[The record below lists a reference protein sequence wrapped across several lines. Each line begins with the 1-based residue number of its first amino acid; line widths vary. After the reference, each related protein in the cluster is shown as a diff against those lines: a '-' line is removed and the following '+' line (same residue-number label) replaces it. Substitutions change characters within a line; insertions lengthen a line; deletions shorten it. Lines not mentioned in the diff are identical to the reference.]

1 MIDDISHKYNF
12 IFDGIELNLQD
23 KIQTIMKIGICND
36 HAGVE
41 YKNKLVE
48 YLTGKG
54 YEMVNFGTDTT
65 DSMDY
70 PDVAHP
76 LAEAVES
83 GKVDLGIAF
92 CGTGNGIGITLNKHQ
107 GIRAGLCWT
116 PEIGKLIKQHNNA
129 NVLVMPARFIS
140 YETVVEITDA
150 WLTEEFEGGR
160 HQTRIDKMTCCCK

>member
-1 MIDDISHKYNF
+1 
-12 IFDGIELNLQD
+12 
-23 KIQTIMKIGICND
+23 MKIGICND
-36 HAGVE
+36 HAGVD
-41 YKNKLVE
+41 YKNQLVE

-65 DSMDY
+65 ASMDY

-83 GKVDLGIAF
+83 GQVDLGIAF

-116 PEIGKLIKQHNNA
+116 PEIGRLIKQHNHA

-150 WLTEEFEGGR
+150 WLGETFEGGR
-160 HQTRIDKMTCCCK
+160 HQTRIDKMPCK